1 MQKPT
6 RNAFTSLS
14 VAVFALW
21 ASGPVVA
28 QDTAESAPDADSV
41 VATVNGTEITLGQM
55 IMARTTLPEQY
66 LALPDDVLFTGI
78 LDQLIQQSVLA
89 QTAGDEM
96 PARVRISL
104 ENERRALLAASVVD
118 DILQGAVT
126 QEALQQAYDEAFADA
141 EPSREWN
148 ASHILVD
155 SQEEALELIE
165 RLEAG
170 EEFADLA
177 QEASSDSSAASGGE
191 LGWFA
196 SGMMVPDFEAA
207 VVSLEVG
214 AVSAPVQTQ
223 FGWHVVKMNE
233 TRLRDVPTLE
243 AVADELRPQIE
254 RAAVQARLD
263 ELTEAATVERSVDD
277 LDPALIKN
285 LDLLGN

>member
-6 RNAFTSLS
+6 RKAFTSLS

-21 ASGPVVA
+21 AAGSALA
-28 QDTAESAPDADSV
+28 QDTATSSPDADSV

-89 QTAGDEM
+89 QTAGDEV
-96 PARVRISL
+96 PAKVRISL

-118 DILQGAVT
+118 DILQDAVT
-126 QEALQQAYDEAFADA
+126 EEALQEAYDEAYKNV
-141 EPSREWN
+141 EPAREWN
-148 ASHILVD
+148 ASHILVETE
-155 SQEEALELIE
+155 EEALGLIE

-177 QEASSDSSAASGGE
+177 QEASSDTSAANGGE

-207 VVSLEVG
+207 VVALEVG

-243 AVADELRPQIE
+243 DVADELRPQIE

-263 ELTEAATVERSVDD
+263 ELTAAATVERSVDD
-277 LDPALIKN
+277 LDPAVIKN